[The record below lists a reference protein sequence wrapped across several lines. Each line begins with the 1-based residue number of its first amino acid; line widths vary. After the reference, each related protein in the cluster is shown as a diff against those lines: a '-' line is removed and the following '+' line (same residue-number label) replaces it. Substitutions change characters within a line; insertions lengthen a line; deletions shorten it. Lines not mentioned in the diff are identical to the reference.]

1 MIPRVQ
7 LLALLLVPSVLLGQ
21 DLRPDI
27 DTARAERLRRQI
39 EQRFSTYVRSELDLS
54 EEQMSQLH
62 ATNEKYFA
70 QRRDLALR
78 QRDLRRALQLQ
89 MRPGVAANA
98 DSVGQL
104 NEALREN
111 RARLFELEQA
121 QEQEMSA
128 YLTPVQ
134 MARYRMLRE
143 RFMERVNQLRRRGT
157 GGPGAPGGPGMRG
170 QRPPDGQGGRR
181 P

>member
-1 MIPRVQ
+1 MTPR
-7 LLALLLVPSVLLGQ
+7 LRMLALLLVPSVLLGQ
-21 DLRPDI
+21 EVRPDM
-27 DTARAERLRRQI
+27 DTVRAERLRRQI
-39 EQRFSTYVRSELDLS
+39 EQRFSTYVRTELDLS
-54 EEQMSQLH
+54 DEQMSQLH
-62 ATNEKYFA
+62 ATNEKYFT

-78 QRDLRRALQLQ
+78 QRDLRRALQQQ
-89 MRPGVAANA
+89 MRPGVAADP

-104 NEALREN
+104 NAALRQN

-143 RFMERVNQLRRRGT
+143 RFMERVNQLRRRGA
-157 GGPGAPGGPGMRG
+157 GGPAGPGAPGMRG
-170 QRPPDGQGGRR
+170 SRPPGGQGGGR